1 MDLNALYS
9 RHQISLI
16 HAATSGSRALRQGHV
31 ATAETL
37 AGKIACLQLR
47 LGAAASTGW
56 AAIADPAA
64 DFSQCECAA

>member
-1 MDLNALYS
+1 MDLNSLYF

-16 HAATSGSRALRQGHV
+16 RAAASGSRALRATHV
-31 ATAETL
+31 AAAEGL
-37 AGKIACLQLR
+37 AGTIACLQLR
-47 LGAAASTGW
+47 LGASASTGW